1 VMDVESFSVQI
12 AFEMI
17 EKQLPGNGVDQCIAL
32 VDVGANMM
40 NVTVLRNNQSVY
52 NREQAFGGNNLTQDI
67 QRVFGMSQ
75 DEAEAAKR
83 SGGLPENYD
92 AEVLQPFMENLA
104 QEVTR
109 AMQFFFTSTSYNQID
124 HIVLAGG
131 CAVIPG
137 LDEIVASRTQ
147 VNTIV
152 ANPFANMSLST
163 RVKAKQLA
171 ADAPAMMVA
180 CGLAMRRFDE

>member
-1 VMDVESFSVQI
+1 MLIHE
-12 AFEMI
+12 
-17 EKQLPGNGVDQCIAL
+17 PVDQSIAL
-32 VDVGANMM
+32 VDVGANLMSI
-40 NVTVLRNNQSVY
+40 TVLRNNEAIY
-52 NREQAFGGNNLTQDI
+52 NREQAFGGNNLSQDI

-75 DEAEAAKR
+75 EEAETAKR
-83 SGGLPENYD
+83 NGGLPDNYD

-137 LDEIVASRTQ
+137 LDEIVATRTQ

-171 ADAPAMMVA
+171 NDAPALMVA
-180 CGLAMRRFDE
+180 CGLAMRRFDA

>member
-1 VMDVESFSVQI
+1 
-12 AFEMI
+12 
-17 EKQLPGNGVDQCIAL
+17 
-32 VDVGANMM
+32 
-40 NVTVLRNNQSVY
+40 
-52 NREQAFGGNNLTQDI
+52 
-67 QRVFGMSQ
+67 
-75 DEAEAAKR
+75 
-83 SGGLPENYD
+83 
-92 AEVLQPFMENLA
+92 LQPFMENLA